1 MSKYY
6 TERDW
11 LDKKISDGYFGFGV
25 VKLNELYSEDVLQDI
40 KTFFDTESSE
50 ISKISDTLVNSRD
63 SNPKF
68 QSWFKKELEE
78 NNGKVSEKI
87 SKTHKKLYS
96 NGLVR
101 DKNGRVRYDYKYISK
116 VFEYLH
122 NTEWTLEEINNIP
135 LFQDVCLTVEPS
147 SLTNNIDEYK
157 KVIKDKTN
165 IFNSIINQIS
175 TDAIRYLYDEDLN
188 DYDEQKQHINIIPEY
203 GVMGMHYDDTSGDD
217 RDFTTIIYL
226 STEYRKEYEG
236 LLKFYYSPFGL
247 SAPSQISS
255 DPKSVFKESKYGTM
269 GEYSIEPSYLNVVVM
284 NHEINDNVAGLIRHE
299 VTKHLS
305 AENRYSVYTTYIRK
319 K

>member
-87 SKTHKKLYS
+87 SKTHRKLYS

-122 NTEWTLEEINNIP
+122 NTEWTSEEINNIP
-135 LFQDVCLTVEPS
+135 HFQDVCLTVEPS

-188 DYDEQKQHINIIPEY
+188 DYD
-203 GVMGMHYDDTSGDD
+203 DTSGDD

-226 STEYRKEYEG
+226 STDYREEHEG
-236 LLKFYYSPFGL
+236 LLKFYYSTFGL

-255 DPKSVFKESKYGTM
+255 NPKSVAKESKYGTM

-284 NHEINDNVAGLIRHE
+284 NHEINDNIAGLIRHE
-299 VTKHLS
+299 VTKYSS